1 MFKGMEYVYE
11 VNKERSFSKAAQNLY
26 ISQPSL
32 SATIKK
38 IEERVGFPL
47 FDRSTNPIQLTPC
60 GQEYVKCIEK
70 ILDIQNGF
78 ENFLSN
84 MNELRTG
91 NIAIGGSN
99 LFASYILP
107 PIITDFREKFPL
119 VSIHMVEANTALLEQ
134 QLFSGAL
141 DLVIDNYEF
150 NENIYSRHKYCNEN
164 LLLAVPKK
172 FEVNSKTINYQL
184 TAHDIM
190 NNTHLDSSTP
200 SVPLELFKDEPFL
213 FLRSGNDTR
222 KRAEK
227 ICQHHNFSPNVIL
240 KLDQL
245 VTSYNLT
252 CYGMGI
258 SFLSDTLIRYTKP
271 DPNVIYYKLNENSIC
286 RNVYFYT
293 KKGKYFTR
301 AMEEFLKMAIPEINE
316 DIT

>member
-11 VNKERSFSKAAQNLY
+11 VYKEKSFSKAAQNLY

-38 IEERVGFPL
+38 IEERIGFPL
-47 FDRSTNPIQLTPC
+47 FDRSTTPIQLTPY
-60 GQEYVKCIEK
+60 GKEYVKCIEK
-70 ILDIQNGF
+70 IIDIQNGF
-78 ENFLSN
+78 ENFLNN
-84 MNELRTG
+84 MDELCTG

-107 PIITDFREKFPL
+107 PIITDFRESFPQ

-134 QLFSGAL
+134 QLFSGTL

-150 NENIYSRHKYCNEN
+150 NESIYSKHKYCNEH
-164 LLLAVPKK
+164 LILAVPQK
-172 FEVNSKTINYQL
+172 FEVNKSAKEYQL
-184 TAHDIM
+184 TSNDIIQGK
-190 NNTHLDSSTP
+190 HLDPVTP

-227 ICQHHNFSPNVIL
+227 ICQHHNFSPNIIL

-258 SFLSDTLIRYTKP
+258 SFLSDTLIKHTKS
-271 DPNVIYYKLNENSIC
+271 DSDVVYYKLEEDNTS

-293 KKGKYFTR
+293 KKGKYLTR
-301 AMEEFLKMAIPEINE
+301 AMEEFLKIAIPKNL
-316 DIT
+316 

>member
-1 MFKGMEYVYE
+1 MFKGMEYVFE
-11 VNKERSFSKAAQNLY
+11 VNKEKSFSKAAQNLY

-60 GQEYVKCIEK
+60 GKEYVKCAEK
-70 ILDIQNGF
+70 IIDIQNGF

-150 NENIYSRHKYCNEN
+150 NENIYSKHKYCQEH

-172 FEVNSKTINYQL
+172 FEVNDLVRSYQL
-184 TAHDIM
+184 TANDII
-190 NNTHLDSSTP
+190 NKKHLDPITP
-200 SVPLELFKDEPFL
+200 NAPLQLFKDEPFL

-222 KRAEK
+222 KRAEA
-227 ICQHHNFSPNVIL
+227 ICQSYNFLPNVIL

-258 SFLSDTLIRYTKP
+258 SFLSDTLIQHTKP
-271 DPNVIYYKLNENSIC
+271 DSNVIYYKLSEDNTS

-293 KKGKYFTR
+293 KKGKYLTR
-301 AMEEFLKMAIPEINE
+301 AMEEFLKMAIPIHDSNA
-316 DIT
+316 T

>member
-11 VNKERSFSKAAQNLY
+11 VYKEKSFSKAAQNLY

-38 IEERVGFPL
+38 IEARIGFPL
-47 FDRSTNPIQLTPC
+47 FDRSTTPIQLTHC
-60 GQEYVKCIEK
+60 GKEYVKCIEK
-70 ILDIQNGF
+70 IIDIRNGF
-78 ENFLSN
+78 ENFLSD
-84 MNELRTG
+84 MDELRTG

-107 PIITDFREKFPL
+107 PIITDFREKFPQ

-150 NENIYSRHKYCNEN
+150 NENIYSKHKYCNEH

-172 FEVNSKTINYQL
+172 FEVNKLVRDYQL
-184 TAHDIM
+184 TSHDIIRGK
-190 NNTHLDSSTP
+190 HLDPVTP
-200 SVPLELFKDEPFL
+200 SVSLELFKDEPFL

-227 ICQHHNFSPNVIL
+227 ICQQNNFTPNMIL

-258 SFLSDTLIRYTKP
+258 SFLSDTLIQYTKS
-271 DPNVIYYKLNENSIC
+271 DSNVVYYKLSDDNTS

-293 KKGKYFTR
+293 KKGKYLTR
-301 AMEEFLKMAIPEINE
+301 AMEEFLKMAIPVQNI
-316 DIT
+316 